1 MHLMTRKMDAQTNQE
16 KDALTGEKEPG
27 AVYNTNYLG
36 AGAIHQNWYPHRAFH
51 WKIDNRWLRHI
62 LQLKL

>member
-36 AGAIHQNWYPHRAFH
+36 AGAIHQN
-51 WKIDNRWLRHI
+51 
-62 LQLKL
+62 